1 MEKNYLIE
9 KWLKGEL
16 TEAEQKAFEQLPDYR
31 LNQKIIE
38 GAKQFKAPRFSPEQE
53 YTQLLKQLPPKSKSF
68 FGLNTYQIYRIA
80 AILIIA
86 LSGYFFMQSATKE
99 FTSGAGQKLSVN
111 LPDGSI
117 VVLNSASGIQYN
129 SLLWRFKRSLKMD
142 GEAFFKVQK
151 GSKFDVH
158 TANGIVSVVGTQ
170 FDVKSRNHYFEVSC
184 YEGIVK
190 VTTRNKTEIL
200 PKGKSIRMIKEK
212 VILAHVEQT
221 KPPWLDNQ
229 SSFKSV
235 PLAEVIK
242 ELERQYGIKVI
253 TKRVDVNQLYTGGF
267 GHDNLEQAVEAIA
280 EPFDLEYTINPS
292 QNSIFLSGK

>member
-1 MEKNYLIE
+1 MDKNYLIE

-16 TEAEQKAFEQLPDYR
+16 TEAEQKAFEQLPDYK

-38 GAKQFKAPRFSPEQE
+38 GAKQFKAPSFSTAEK
-53 YTQLLKQLPPKSKSF
+53 YNQLKKHLPPKKKRF
-68 FGLNTYQIYRIA
+68 FSISSYTIYRIA

-86 LSGYFFMQSATKE
+86 LSGYFFIQSKTIEISTTNA
-99 FTSGAGQKLSVN
+99 QKLSIS
-111 LPDGSI
+111 LPDGSL
-117 VVLNSASGIQYN
+117 VVLNSASRLKYN
-129 SLLWRFKRSLKMD
+129 PILWRLKRSLEME
-142 GEAFFKVQK
+142 GEAFYKVQK
-151 GSKFDVH
+151 GSRFDVH

-190 VTTRNKTEIL
+190 VITRNKTEIL
-200 PKGKSIRMIKEK
+200 PKGKSIRIIKEK
-212 VILAHVEQT
+212 LIVTHIEKT
-221 KPPWLDNQ
+221 KPEWLEDQ

-242 ELERQYGIKVI
+242 ELERQYKIKVI
-253 TKRVDVNQLYTGGF
+253 TKKVDVNQLYTGGF

-292 QNSIFLSGK
+292 QNSVFLSGK